1 MSLQTHSAWACR
13 NGLVG
18 CEVHHVSELI
28 LQVIL
33 KLRTE
38 ELEKAGR
45 SLLV

>member
-1 MSLQTHSAWACR
+1 MSLQTHSAWAWR

-33 KLRTE
+33 KLQTKD
-38 ELEKAGR
+38 LEKASR